1 MESRIIPIP
10 KIFNKDLGEKE
21 YLRLFSNNYS
31 GGGIED
37 IKLYSERENY
47 QNLFR
52 NTNKKGGGVFTFL
65 SSIAKKSLPFIK
77 KYIFPEAI
85 NLTTSLLEQSNTPE
99 GVTKK
104 HLKELSKQS
113 FKNIGKKIINS
124 GGFKRRRYKKRRVK
138 KKKIKKK
145 AVIPKKK
152 YKKRKKLKKKKLI
165 LKKKIKKG
173 KKKSSFKIFN
183 NI

>member
-10 KIFNKDLGEKE
+10 KIFNKDLQEKE
-21 YLRLFSNNYS
+21 YLRLFSNNYL
-31 GGGIED
+31 GGGVED
-37 IKLYSERENY
+37 IKLYTEKENY

-52 NTNKKGGGVFTFL
+52 NTNKKGGGVFSFL

-85 NLTTSLLEQSNTPE
+85 NLSTSLLEQSNTPE

-104 HLKELSKQS
+104 NLKELSKQS

-124 GGFKRRRYKKRRVK
+124 GGFKRRGYIKKVK
-138 KKKIKKK
+138 NKKIKRKT
-145 AVIPKKK
+145 ITPQKKK
-152 YKKRKKLKKKKLI
+152 
-165 LKKKIKKG
+165 
-173 KKKSSFKIFN
+173 
-183 NI
+183 

>member
-10 KIFNKDLGEKE
+10 KIFNKDLQEKE
-21 YLRLFSNNYS
+21 YLRLFSNNYL
-31 GGGIED
+31 GGGVED
-37 IKLYSERENY
+37 IKLYTEKENY

-52 NTNKKGGGVFTFL
+52 NKKGGGVFSFL

-85 NLTTSLLEQSNTPE
+85 NLSTSLLEQSNTPE

-104 HLKELSKQS
+104 NLKELSKQS

-124 GGFKRRRYKKRRVK
+124 GGFKRRRYKKRQVK
-138 KKKIKKK
+138 KKKIKKG
-145 AVIPKKK
+145 
-152 YKKRKKLKKKKLI
+152 YYSS
-165 LKKKIKKG
+165 KKI
-173 KKKSSFKIFN
+173 
-183 NI
+183 

>member
-10 KIFNKDLGEKE
+10 KIFNKDLQEKE

-31 GGGIED
+31 GGGVED
-37 IKLYSERENY
+37 IKLYTERENY

-52 NTNKKGGGVFTFL
+52 NTNKKGGGVFSFL

-85 NLTTSLLEQSNTPE
+85 NLSTSLLEQSNTPE

-104 HLKELSKQS
+104 NLKELSKQS

-124 GGFKRRRYKKRRVK
+124 GGFKRRGYKKKVK
-138 KKKIKKK
+138 NKKIK
-145 AVIPKKK
+145 
-152 YKKRKKLKKKKLI
+152 RKTI
-165 LKKKIKKG
+165 TPQKKI
-173 KKKSSFKIFN
+173 
-183 NI
+183 